1 VATNTVSNSSA
12 GYQTYQPQA
21 YQSSVTTFTS
31 PITQSSGAYQSAAQS
46 VSKDCFS
53 RNFIIAFQS
62 ANMECFIW
70 NTHQVYASP
79 YGSYA
84 SQPPA
89 ASHNHKLNSTT
100 TKDSQYDSSA
110 TTSNSSLATTS
121 APTLGLTST
130 SVNSS
135 QTKVTNSNG

>member
-46 VSKDCFS
+46 VS
-53 RNFIIAFQS
+53 RNCYLHYSFIVAFQFS
-62 ANMECFIW
+62 INFMW
-70 NTHQVYASP
+70 NPHQVYASP
-79 YGSYA
+79 YGSYT
-84 SQPPA
+84 SQPQA
-89 ASHNHKLNSTT
+89 ASHNHKLNSTAA
-100 TKDSQYDSSA
+100 KDSQYDSSA